1 MGLFNFKLDDDNPL
15 MNILAL
21 DSCTEM
27 CSTAL
32 LHDGKRYEQSELTQR
47 GHSDLVLGMMDG
59 LFEQS
64 ASTIS
69 DVDVLAFGRGPGSF
83 TGVRVGV
90 SVAQGI
96 AFARDIPVVAISSLA
111 AVAQKAANEI
121 GAEYIAVAM
130 DARMGEIYCAHYHY
144 DGHVVNFL
152 NQERVCAPDEFLPF
166 NQVECVGVGSAW
178 RVYETALK
186 ANFGDKVVR
195 VEADYFPEACHVI
208 RLAEIEI
215 LAGKLVSVDQA
226 LPVYLRDNVAK
237 KKAEQGG

>member
-1 MGLFNFKLDDDNPL
+1 

-21 DSCTEM
+21 DSCSEM

-32 LHDGKRYEQSELTQR
+32 LYEGARYEQSELTQR

-59 LFEQS
+59 LFAES
-64 ASTIS
+64 GSSIK

-96 AFARDIPVVAISSLA
+96 AFARDIPVVPVSSLA
-111 AVAQKAANEI
+111 AVAQKAANNLD
-121 GAEYIAVAM
+121 AEYIAVAM
-130 DARMGEIYCAHYHY
+130 DARMGEVYCAHYY
-144 DGHVVNFL
+144 FDGQVLSLL
-152 NQERVCAPDEFLPF
+152 NQERVCEPSAFMPF
-166 NQVECVGVGSAW
+166 HQGKCVGVGTAW
-178 RVYETALK
+178 RVYESELK
-186 ANFGDKVVR
+186 ANFGDLVTQI
-195 VEADYFPEACHVI
+195 EADYYPEASNVI
-208 RLAEIEI
+208 QLAEREI
-215 LAGKLVSVDQA
+215 LAGNLKSADQA